1 MKTVFIVNPAAG
13 NGNSLAKWEQF
24 KKELAFPYETMLTEY
39 AGHATDLVR
48 SLRSTG
54 EICLIIGFGG
64 DGTLREV
71 IAGAAGAP
79 NIVVGSVRAGSG
91 NDFSRGFYS
100 FRDGAAI
107 GRFMEKP
114 VFSKEDMGE
123 LNASDT
129 WRFVSSSGIGFDAEI
144 SVRVNRSVAK
154 KALNRIGAGKL
165 VYLVYVL
172 RTLAGFQTFGLS
184 VQQDGT
190 ETVYEDVW
198 FATISNQPYFGGG
211 MKISPKSKT
220 DDGLLEL
227 TVVHGIS
234 RLKLLLVFGTVFS
247 GSHTK
252 FKEVVQMSGRGF
264 RLAADREVDRHVD
277 GDSAGKTAAGEEM
290 YYRIS
295 EDYWNAANKGK
306 KEDEQ

>member
-1 MKTVFIVNPAAG
+1 MKTVFIINPAAG

-24 KKELAFPYETMLTEY
+24 KKELAFPYETMFTQY

-54 EICLIIGFGG
+54 ETCLVIGFGG

-71 IAGAAGAP
+71 IAGAAGAS
-79 NIVVGSVRAGSG
+79 NLVVGSVPAGSG

-107 GRFMEKP
+107 GCFLENP
-114 VFSKEDMGE
+114 LFSKEDLGE
-123 LNASDT
+123 LNAPDT

-144 SVRVNRSVAK
+144 SVLVNRSAAK

-165 VYLVYVL
+165 VYLVYVV
-172 RTLAGFQTFGLS
+172 RTLMGFQKFGLS
-184 VQQDGT
+184 VQHEGT
-190 ETVYEDVW
+190 ETAYEDVW
-198 FATISNQPYFGGG
+198 FATVSNQPYFGGG

-234 RLKLLLVFGTVFS
+234 RLKLLMVFGTVFS

-252 FKEVVQMSGRGF
+252 FKEVVQMSGSGF
-264 RLAADREVDRHVD
+264 RLATDREVYRHVD
-277 GDSAGKTAAGEEM
+277 GDSAGKTLAGQEM
-290 YYRIS
+290 YYGIS

>member
-79 NIVVGSVRAGSG
+79 NIVVGSVPAGSG

-129 WRFVSSSGIGFDAEI
+129 WHFVSSSGIGFDAEI
-144 SVRVNRSVAK
+144 SVWVNRSAAK

-172 RTLAGFQTFGLS
+172 RTLAGFQKFGLS

-295 EDYWNAANKGK
+295 ADYWNAVNKGK